1 MIDKSNLYK
10 NIGLRI
16 TDAMKQ
22 QGVTTAALIE
32 LCSALGYGI
41 NHSTISKIRQGLAS
55 MSVMNLVYICK
66 ALNLDLNYIL
76 SLDDN
81 EKTTDTSREETI
93 VANVDKRAHETK
105 QPSEVFISDP
115 DDWKISPYLGTY
127 YGYYC
132 SAAIP
137 RDKIEE
143 VEINIRNPNNGSRIT
158 EVEMTYETPF
168 NGPDGHGRLRRK
180 YVGSLTLS
188 EKAATV
194 YCSLSCNETGKQFHF
209 AFLHNRKVYE
219 RGELETI
226 VCAVLATNR
235 GDNYAPTIQRMLLTR
250 KRLGLD
256 KVKLIRSQL
265 KLNDQMILISK
276 VDLKDAV
283 NDSRCSS
290 LIKQRLCDGGNVDE
304 WVNQLQ
310 YTPYFEIGE
319 SYFDMKFNNELDRS
333 TVVNVLREHSR
344 DVYYNKVSE
353 KASIVARELVSA
365 EGEKVL
371 MQKSDASETSKEQNT

>member
-16 TDAMKQ
+16 TEEMKK
-22 QGVTTAALIE
+22 QGITTSALIE
-32 LCSALGYGI
+32 LCRSFGYRI

-66 ALNLDLNYIL
+66 ALNLDLNYVL
-76 SLDDN
+76 SLEEN
-81 EKTTDTSREETI
+81 EITTPESSEKAAATNVEKKTS
-93 VANVDKRAHETK
+93 ALKK
-105 QPSEVFISDP
+105 QSDVFISNP
-115 DDWKISPYLGTY
+115 DWKISPYLGTY

-143 VEINIRNPNNGSRIT
+143 VKIIIRKPEDGRRMT
-158 EVEMTYETPF
+158 EVEMTYNTPF
-168 NGPDGHGRLRRK
+168 IGADGQGRLERR
-180 YVGSLTLS
+180 YVGSLSLS

-194 YCSLSCNETGKQFHF
+194 YCSLRCYETGKQFHF

-219 RGELETI
+219 EGKLKTI
-226 VCAVLATNR
+226 VCAVLTTNR
-235 GDNYAPTIQRMLLTR
+235 GDNYAPTIQRMILTR
-250 KRLGLD
+250 EKIGMD

-265 KLNDQMILISK
+265 KMNDQMILISK

-283 NDSRCSS
+283 NDPRCNS
-290 LIKQRLCDGGNVDE
+290 LIKQRLCDGGDIEE
-304 WVNQLQ
+304 WVNQLH
-310 YTPYFEIGE
+310 YTPYFEIAE
-319 SYFDMKFNNELDRS
+319 SYFDMKFNDERDRAS
-333 TVVNVLREHSR
+333 VINVLREHSR

-353 KASIVARELVSA
+353 KASIVARVLLPTDE
-365 EGEKVL
+365 EKDVL
-371 MQKSDASETSKEQNT
+371 IDSLQQS

>member
-1 MIDKSNLYK
+1 MIDKSDLYK
-10 NIGLRI
+10 VIGLRI

-22 QGVTTAALIE
+22 KGITTAALIE
-32 LCSALGYGI
+32 LCEALGYSI
-41 NHSTISKIRQGLAS
+41 KQSTISKIRQGLAS

-81 EKTTDTSREETI
+81 VKTTDEAGNETAI
-93 VANVDKRAHETK
+93 TNIGKNAYESNR
-105 QPSEVFISDP
+105 QSEVFISDC
-115 DDWKISPYLGTY
+115 DDWKIAPYLGTY

-137 RDKIEE
+137 RDNIEE
-143 VEINIRNPNNGSRIT
+143 VMIVIRNPENGCQMT

-168 NGPDGHGRLRRK
+168 LGAGEQGRLKRR
-180 YVGSLTLS
+180 YVGALTLS

-219 RGELETI
+219 RGKLETI
-226 VCAVLATNR
+226 VCAVLTTNR
-235 GDNYAPTIQRMLLTR
+235 GDNYAPTIQRMILTR
-250 KRLGLD
+250 KKLGLD

-265 KLNDQMILISK
+265 KMNDQMILISK

-283 NDSRCSS
+283 NDPRCSS

-310 YTPYFEIGE
+310 YTPYYEIGE
-319 SYFDMKFNNELDRS
+319 SYFDTKFNNEHDRS
-333 TVVNVLREHSR
+333 SVINVLREHSR

-353 KASIVARELVSA
+353 KASIVARELISA
-365 EGEKVL
+365 EMEKEPTQVNDNSL
-371 MQKSDASETSKEQNT
+371 